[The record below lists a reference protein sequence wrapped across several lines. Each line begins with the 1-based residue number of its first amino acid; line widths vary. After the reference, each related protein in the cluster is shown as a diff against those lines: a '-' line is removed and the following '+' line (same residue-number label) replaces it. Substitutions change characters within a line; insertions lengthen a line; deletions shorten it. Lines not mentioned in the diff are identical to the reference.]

1 MDRKTGLIT
10 RRAMLAGG
18 AAVAGGLAAP
28 QRMHG
33 RESRMSECDVVVVGA
48 GAAGLA
54 AAEVLIAAGRR
65 VQIIEA
71 RDRVGGRAFTDQAAG
86 VPFDAGAAYVHYY
99 ERNPWVAMAKD
110 LGVSLEPHRGFG
122 RGVPYR
128 GGLPLDDQERRARI
142 AARRRLSDLLD
153 AVTPETPDRS
163 MAELVAGENE
173 AVAEA
178 VQRYGSQAIGEDPQ
192 RISIVD
198 LALLWEGDDLVAPDG
213 YGSLV
218 TRAATGLPVA
228 LNTPATRI
236 DWSGAGVVVE
246 TPGGAIRAQHVIVT
260 VPVGVL
266 AAEAIT
272 FDPPLPA
279 ATRDAIGDLPM
290 GALSKVALAFDGNR
304 LGQPTP
310 SDAYDLDAGMNFE
323 FWPFD
328 RNIVVVTIGGDAA
341 RALTGLGEAGAVAA
355 TLDRLVAIVGG
366 DVRRHVTGGR
376 MAGWWHDPH
385 ARGSY
390 AVARPGRRAA
400 RAALATPV
408 GDRIMFAGEA
418 TGGEG
423 EASGAVM
430 TVGGATLAG
439 RAAAAKVLR
448 LTGGM
453 VTAP

>member
-1 MDRKTGLIT
+1 MDRKAGQIT
-10 RRAMLAGG
+10 RRTILAGG
-18 AAVAGGLAAP
+18 AAVAGGLASP
-28 QRMHG
+28 RQVYG
-33 RESRMSECDVVVVGA
+33 QESRMSDCDVVVVGA

-65 VQIIEA
+65 VQVIEA
-71 RDRVGGRAFTDQAAG
+71 RNRVGGRAFTDQAAG
-86 VPFDAGAAYVHYY
+86 VLFDAGAAYVHYY
-99 ERNPWVAMAKD
+99 ERNPWVAIAKG
-110 LGVSLEPHRGFG
+110 LGVTLEEHRGFG

-128 GGLPLDDQERRARI
+128 GGLPLDDAARKARM
-142 AARRRLSDLLD
+142 AARRQLSDLLD

-163 MAELVAGENE
+163 MAELVAGAGE

-178 VQRYGSQAIGEDPQ
+178 AQRYGTQAIGEDPH

-198 LALLWEGDDLVAPDG
+198 LTLLWEGDDLVAPGG

-218 TRAATGLPVA
+218 SLAARGLPVA
-228 LNTPATRI
+228 LSMPATRI
-236 DWSGAGVVVE
+236 DWSGAGVVVT

-266 AAEAIT
+266 AAETIA

-279 ATRDAIGDLPM
+279 ATRDAIADLPM
-290 GALSKVALAFDGNR
+290 GALSKVALAFDGDR

-310 SDAYDLDAGMNFE
+310 SDAYDLDAGINFE

-328 RNIVVVTIGGDAA
+328 RNIVVATIGGDAA
-341 RALTGLGEAGAVAA
+341 RALTGLGETGAVAA
-355 TLDRLVAIVGG
+355 TLDRLAAILGG
-366 DVRRHVTGGR
+366 GVRRHVTGGR

-385 ARGSY
+385 ARGAY

-400 RAALATPV
+400 RAALAMPV
-408 GDRIMFAGEA
+408 GDRVVFAGEA

-448 LTGGM
+448 LGGGA

>member
-1 MDRKTGLIT
+1 
-10 RRAMLAGG
+10 
-18 AAVAGGLAAP
+18 
-28 QRMHG
+28 
-33 RESRMSECDVVVVGA
+33 
-48 GAAGLA
+48 
-54 AAEVLIAAGRR
+54 
-65 VQIIEA
+65 
-71 RDRVGGRAFTDQAAG
+71 
-86 VPFDAGAAYVHYY
+86 
-99 ERNPWVAMAKD
+99 
-110 LGVSLEPHRGFG
+110 
-122 RGVPYR
+122 
-128 GGLPLDDQERRARI
+128 
-142 AARRRLSDLLD
+142 
-153 AVTPETPDRS
+153 
-163 MAELVAGENE
+163 
-173 AVAEA
+173 
-178 VQRYGSQAIGEDPQ
+178 
-192 RISIVD
+192 
-198 LALLWEGDDLVAPDG
+198 
-213 YGSLV
+213 
-218 TRAATGLPVA
+218 
-228 LNTPATRI
+228 
-236 DWSGAGVVVE
+236 VVVE

-266 AAEAIT
+266 AAETIA

-279 ATRDAIGDLPM
+279 STRDAIADLPM
-290 GALSKVALAFDGNR
+290 GALSKVALAFDGDR
-304 LGQPTP
+304 LGQPAP